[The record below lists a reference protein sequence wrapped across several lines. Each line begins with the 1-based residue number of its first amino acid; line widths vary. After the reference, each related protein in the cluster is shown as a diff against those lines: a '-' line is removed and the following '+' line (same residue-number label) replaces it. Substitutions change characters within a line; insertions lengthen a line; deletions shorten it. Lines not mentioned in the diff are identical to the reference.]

1 MIMIRQFSAIK
12 VDSVNYQGVDLSR
25 LCPYYVGKVLTEPL
39 EKFWKNGLKSKKVAT
54 WILKVAT

>member
-1 MIMIRQFSAIK
+1 MIMIGQFSAIK

-39 EKFWKNGLKSKKVAT
+39 EKFWKIG
-54 WILKVAT
+54 